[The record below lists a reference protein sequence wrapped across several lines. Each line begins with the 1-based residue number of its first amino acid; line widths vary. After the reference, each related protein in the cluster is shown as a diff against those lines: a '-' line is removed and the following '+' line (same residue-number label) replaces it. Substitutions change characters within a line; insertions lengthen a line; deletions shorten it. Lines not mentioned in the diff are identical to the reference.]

1 MYSPWS
7 EDGYIHCYDLFM
19 NFLISDTFTSSL
31 VRLTGD
37 EQKAIKTTAF
47 DLQLNPANPGHRF
60 HKLEKAKDKHF
71 WSVRVG
77 SDVRIIVHRA
87 HESLLLCYV
96 DHHDKAYDWAERRK
110 LETHPTTGA
119 AQFVEINE
127 RVEEIRIPAALVP
140 KKAMLFAGFTDA
152 QLLSYG
158 VPQIWLAAVKA
169 ADEDGLLELSD
180 HLPSE
185 AAEALLDLAT
195 GGQPVPPAVLPDVH
209 PFQHPDAQRRFRVL
223 SDADELRMALDFPWD
238 KWTLFLH
245 PAQRQ
250 AVAREYNGPVRISGS
265 AGTGKTIVALHRVN
279 QLLRHKEGIRV
290 LLTTFSEPL
299 ANALKNQLFRL
310 LRDEP
315 RLADCVDIVALDAI
329 GLRLYDNLQFGK
341 PKLLDEA
348 LLYER
353 MQAAAESVPA
363 HKFRVSFLVSEWR
376 ELVDSWQLE
385 TWADY
390 KDVKR
395 LGRKTRLS
403 ETQREVVWRIF
414 ARLHE
419 DLKALGVATMAQI
432 FTRLALH
439 YANTDKRP
447 FDYIVVDEAQDLS
460 IPQMRFLAA
469 LGAGRP
475 DALFFTGDIGQ
486 RIFQPAFSWKA
497 LGVDIRGR
505 SRTLTVNYRTSHQ
518 IRKLADRLL
527 TPEISDVDG
536 NTERRLH
543 TVSVFNGVNPVVQ
556 IEKTPVA
563 EIAAVA
569 AWLKARIAEGVAPQE
584 IGVFVRSEQE
594 IPRASTALSAAE
606 IPAAILDKRI
616 LLTDGVAAVSTMS
629 LAKGLEFRVVAVM
642 ACDEDVLPSTERI
655 ASITDE
661 SDLQEVQETERHLFY
676 VACTRARDALLISSG
691 GRHSEFLDDLS
702 IK

>member
-1 MYSPWS
+1 
-7 EDGYIHCYDLFM
+7 M
-19 NFLISDTFTSSL
+19 NFLISDTFTASL
-31 VRLTGD
+31 ARLNGE
-37 EQKAIKTTAF
+37 EQKAVKTTAF
-47 DLQLNPANPGHRF
+47 DLQLNPANPGHHF
-60 HKLEKAKDKHF
+60 HKLDKAKDKRF

-77 SDVRIIVHRA
+77 SDVRIIVHRT

-96 DHHDKAYDWAERRK
+96 NHHDNAYDWAERRR

-119 AQFVEINE
+119 AQFVEIIE
-127 RVEEIRIPAALVP
+127 RVEEIRIPASTVP
-140 KKAMLFAGFTDA
+140 KKATLFAGVTDA

-158 VPQIWLAAVKA
+158 VPQVWLAEVKT
-169 ADEDGLLELSD
+169 ADEDELLELSD

-185 AAEALLDLAT
+185 AAEALLELAT
-195 GGQPVPPAVLPDVH
+195 GGQPVPAVLPDVH

-223 SDADELRMALDFPWD
+223 SDANELKMALDFPWD

-250 AVAREYNGPVRISGS
+250 AVEREYSGSVRISGS

-310 LRDEP
+310 LHDDP
-315 RLADCVDIVALDAI
+315 RLADCVDIMALDAI
-329 GLRLYDNLQFGK
+329 GLRLYDNLKLGK
-341 PKLLDEA
+341 PKLLDDA

-353 MQAAAESVPA
+353 MQAAAESVPD

-414 ARLHE
+414 VRLHE

-439 YANTDKRP
+439 YADTDKRP
-447 FDYIVVDEAQDLS
+447 FDYIAVDEAQDLS

-486 RIFQPAFSWKA
+486 RIFQPAFSWKT
-497 LGVDIRGR
+497 LGIDIRGR

-543 TVSVFNGVNPVVQ
+543 TVSVFNGVNPVMR
-556 IEKTPVA
+556 IEKTHTA
-563 EIAAVA
+563 EISAAA
-569 AWLKARIAEGVAPQE
+569 NWLKARITEGITPQE

-594 IPRASTALSAAE
+594 IPRASAALSAAG
-606 IPAAILDKRI
+606 IPYAILDKRI
-616 LLTDGVAAVSTMS
+616 LLTDDVAAVSTMS

-642 ACDEDVLPSTERI
+642 ACDENVLPSTERI

-676 VACTRARDALLISSG
+676 VACTRARDALFISSG
-691 GRHSEFLDDLS
+691 GRHSEFLDDLAR
-702 IK
+702 

>member
-1 MYSPWS
+1 
-7 EDGYIHCYDLFM
+7 M

-31 VRLTGD
+31 ARLTGE
-37 EQKAIKTTAF
+37 EQKSVKTTAF
-47 DLQLNPANPGHRF
+47 DLQLNPANPGHHF
-60 HKLEKAKDKHF
+60 HKLDKARDKRF
-71 WSVRVG
+71 WSVRAG
-77 SDVRIIVHRA
+77 SDIRIIVHRTD
-87 HESLLLCYV
+87 ESLLLCYV
-96 DHHDKAYDWAERRK
+96 NHHDKAYDWAERRK

-119 AQFVEINE
+119 AQFVEILE
-127 RVEEIRIPAALVP
+127 RVEEIRVPASLVP
-140 KKAMLFAGFTDA
+140 KKATLFVGFTDA
-152 QLLSYG
+152 ELLAYG
-158 VPQIWLAAVKA
+158 VPQEWLAKVKA
-169 ADEDGLLELSD
+169 VDENGLLELTD

-195 GGQPVPPAVLPDVH
+195 GGQPVLPAVLPDVH
-209 PFQHPDAQRRFRVL
+209 PFQHPDAQRRFRLL
-223 SDADELRMALDFPWD
+223 SDADELQMALDFPWD

-250 AVAREYNGPVRISGS
+250 AVEREYNGPVRISGS

-279 QLLRHKEGIRV
+279 QLLRQKDDIRV

-310 LRDEP
+310 LRDDP
-315 RLADCVDIVALDAI
+315 RLADRVDIVALDAI
-329 GLRLYDNLQFGK
+329 GLRLYANLQFGK

-348 LLYER
+348 LLCER
-353 MQAAAESVPA
+353 MQAAAESVPD
-363 HKFRVSFLVSEWR
+363 HKFRVPFLVSEWR
-376 ELVDSWQLE
+376 ELVDSRQIE

-403 ETQREVVWRIF
+403 EAQREIVWRIF
-414 ARLHE
+414 AHLHD

-439 YANTDKRP
+439 YAETDKRP

-486 RIFQPAFSWKA
+486 RIFQTAFSWKA
-497 LGVDIRGR
+497 LGIDIRGR

-556 IEKTPVA
+556 IEKTPDA

-569 AWLKARIAEGVAPQE
+569 DWLKARIAEGVTPQE

-594 IPRASTALSAAE
+594 IPRASAALSAAQ
-606 IPAAILDKRI
+606 IPCAILDKRI
-616 LLTDGVAAVSTMS
+616 LLTEGAAAVSTMS

-655 ASITDE
+655 SSITDE

-676 VACTRARDALLISSG
+676 VACTRARDALFISSG

-702 IK
+702 RQ